1 MGVSSAKAPPDRRR
15 SGNPERTP
23 GTVNPSGLQQDRT
36 KGEDKVIEMTEQRSL
51 TGAANESGQGRLTE
65 SWRTRAMKMMAE
77 RNQGEATM
85 KNATIEKLNDGE
97 MTPRDIEAAAYVL
110 RAQRGDREAFTRL
123 IELYRERILRLAQQM
138 VGNPEDAQDLCQE
151 TFVRVYRALHSFDRK
166 RPFTPWVYRIA
177 YNVIYDYL
185 RRKKVRPAIADLDEE
200 WPLEERVDDGGATPE
215 QALMLSETQKQV
227 QAAIQ
232 ALPEN
237 YRDVVV
243 FRFVDNLS
251 YAEIAETL
259 GLTDANVMMRMS
271 RARRMLRDKLQHLHA
286 GAL

>member
-1 MGVSSAKAPPDRRR
+1 MVA
-15 SGNPERTP
+15 
-23 GTVNPSGLQQDRT
+23 
-36 KGEDKVIEMTEQRSL
+36 EMTERRSL
-51 TGAANESGQGRLTE
+51 QGETANDGRTMNVNGGLLGA
-65 SWRTRAMKMMAE
+65 WRSRAMKVASE
-77 RNQGEATM
+77 RAQGESAM
-85 KNATIEKLNDGE
+85 MMNDESDEKE
-97 MTPRDIEAAAYVL
+97 MTPRDLEAAALVA
-110 RAQRGDREAFTRL
+110 RAQRGDRDAFTKL
-123 IELYRERILRLAQQM
+123 IELYRERVMRLAHQM
-138 VGNPEDAQDLCQE
+138 VGNAEDAQDLCQE
-151 TFVRVYRALHSFDRK
+151 TFVRVYRALDSFDRK

-177 YNVIYDYL
+177 HNVVYDYL

-200 WPLEERVDDGGATPE
+200 WPLEDRADDGAATPE
-215 QALMLSETQKQV
+215 QALMSSETQKQV

-259 GLTDANVMMRMS
+259 GLTEANVMMRMS
-271 RARRMLRDKLQHLHA
+271 RARRMLRDKLQHLQV